1 MGLKSELRAMRGY
14 FKMSKGKWD
23 EAYPD
28 LEFAYESGTTK
39 PQYLTAYGALL
50 MQKCNYE
57 KCLEVYER
65 AIKHT
70 PEESGFWPSI
80 KCSMITCKYKLGQ
93 MDNALEEVA
102 KLYDEYK
109 SSTVYMLYGYL
120 LMKSGELEKALEVNL
135 EGYDYDQEDAAI
147 CDNLGQNYYL
157 MENYEEAKKYFDK
170 ALRIKFNMVDSC
182 YFLADIFLME
192 EHYQKAFDL
201 LEEAMEAPFSA
212 LTTVTREQIKE
223 KFDFCEKK
231 LKSRMV

>member
-1 MGLKSELRAMRGY
+1 MGLKVKFRAMKGY
-14 FKMSKGKWD
+14 LKMAKGKWS
-23 EAYPD
+23 EAEPH
-28 LEFAYESGTTK
+28 LAFAYENGTKK
-39 PQYLTAYGALL
+39 PAYLTAYGALL
-50 MQKCNYE
+50 MQKRDYT

-70 PEESGFWPSI
+70 PEKSGYLPAI
-80 KCSMITCKYKLGQ
+80 KCSIITCKYKLGEI
-93 MDNALEEVA
+93 DNAIEQVKE
-102 KLYDEYK
+102 LYDEYR

-120 LMKSGELEKALEVNL
+120 LMKSGNLEKALEINL
-135 EGYDYDQEDAAI
+135 EGYDYDQQDAAI

-157 MENYEEAKKYFDK
+157 MEDYETAKKYFDK
-170 ALRIKFNMVDSC
+170 ALRIKYNMVDSC

-212 LTTVTREQIKE
+212 LTTVTKEQIKE

-231 LKSRMV
+231 LKSRIV